1 MDESDGSYRLL
12 INLNLNINGEP
23 LTVLYNPKMSHDENK
38 SEYPIYI
45 NYRKVVGFKYIKRLK
60 DTPLTPAAAGGA
72 TPAGATLAPAAAGG
86 ATPAGATLAPAAA
99 GGATPAGAALAPAA
113 AGGATLAPAAAGGP
127 PAAGLTDDERKLAEV
142 LSKYSIEGK
151 SDEPN
156 IVKKDGF
163 FTKNQGTGVSLFQK
177 MFDYNKTFEK
187 YDTPEKIMN
196 RAKDSLGIPKRGKS
210 YDQEAKRQL
219 GKKNIEEMKKH
230 MDVRVKI
237 LNDNLTFILK
247 VILKQYSILTING
260 KKYKIISRDVKPPK
274 YYYGKVSQS
283 SKRQY
288 DDEIQYPTIYY
299 DFGNDLSQQKALYK
313 RSGNTGITYL
323 RTDVNVLV
331 REITGGKL
339 YTCDEKYQILTRM
352 FKEMAP
358 MLNPEK
364 KNDLEGKAKDSDQ
377 TLINNIMKSG
387 RSQVGGGS
395 SIYGRS
401 KKKRY
406 TKRVKKKKTTRRKRR
421 TNYT

>member
-1 MDESDGSYRLL
+1 MDESNGSYRLL

-45 NYRKVVGFKYIKRLK
+45 NYREVVGFKDIKRLK
-60 DTPLTPAAAGGA
+60 DTPLAPAAGA
-72 TPAGATLAPAAAGG
+72 TPAAGAGLPPPAVGPAAALAPAVG
-86 ATPAGATLAPAAA
+86 PA
-99 GGATPAGAALAPAA
+99 AGAALAPAV
-113 AGGATLAPAAAGGP
+113 GGPPAAAGGP
-127 PAAGLTDDERKLAEV
+127 PAAGLTDAERKIAEV

-151 SDEPN
+151 PDEPN

-177 MFDYNKTFEK
+177 MFDYNKTFNK
-187 YDTPEKIMN
+187 YATPEEILK
-196 RAKDSLGIPKRGKS
+196 RAKRPFHKPKKGYDS
-210 YDQEAKRQL
+210 ETKRQI
-219 GKKNIEEMKKH
+219 GKKNIEEMKTE
-230 MDVRVKI
+230 MDKRVKI
-237 LNDNLTFILK
+237 LNDNLKFILK
-247 VILKQYSILTING
+247 VVLKQYSILTING
-260 KKYKIISRDVKPPK
+260 KKYKIISRDVNPPK
-274 YYYGKVSQS
+274 YYYGKISHS
-283 SKRQY
+283 SKRPY
-288 DDEIQYPTIYY
+288 EDEIPYPTIYY
-299 DFGNDLSQQKALYK
+299 AFGSDLSQQKALYK
-313 RSGNTGITYL
+313 RSGSTGITYL

-331 REITGGKL
+331 REITGGKM

-364 KNDLEGKAKDSDQ
+364 KNDLDGKAMDSDQ

-387 RSQVGGGS
+387 KSQMGGGGS
-395 SIYGRS
+395 SIYGKS

-421 TNYT
+421 SNYT

>member
-45 NYRKVVGFKYIKRLK
+45 NYRKVVGFKDIKQVK
-60 DTPLTPAAAGGA
+60 DTP
-72 TPAGATLAPAAAGG
+72 LAPAAAGG
-86 ATPAGATLAPAAA
+86 PAAA
-99 GGATPAGAALAPAA
+99 GATPAGAALAPAA
-113 AGGATLAPAAAGGP
+113 AGGPAAGGATPAGTALAPAAAGGP
-127 PAAGLTDDERKLAEV
+127 AAGGPAVLTPAKRKLAEV
-142 LSKYSIEGK
+142 LSKYSIEGNR
-151 SDEPN
+151 DEPN

-177 MFDYNKTFEK
+177 MFDYNKTFNKYATPEEIMERAK
-187 YDTPEKIMN
+187 RELVKTGVAIKKGRGYDTETKKQIG
-196 RAKDSLGIPKRGKS
+196 R
-210 YDQEAKRQL
+210 
-219 GKKNIEEMKKH
+219 KNIEEMKKE
-230 MDVRVKI
+230 MADRVKI

-274 YYYGKVSQS
+274 YYYGKVSHS

-299 DFGNDLSQQKALYK
+299 DYGNDLSQQKALYK

-377 TLINNIMKSG
+377 TLINNMMKSG
-387 RSQVGGGS
+387 RSQMGGGS

-421 TNYT
+421 SNYT